1 MKKSLPGS
9 IYKPANC
16 NRLYINFKGRR
27 IATGLVADRQG
38 YAIANRML
46 EKIFIN
52 YHNLQDIQTTVTYRE
67 AWSEYKETLVHK
79 AMRTIESYESS
90 FKTIIKN
97 IDDYITLTNV
107 EAYILNYLRT
117 TKHSKVTININL
129 TQFQIFLNYCTERKW
144 LEKTKFKSKYSFKL
158 ERHNA
163 LSYTRNECYSILK
176 YFLLHNKEMAY
187 FIWLQLETGAR
198 VVDLL
203 TLEWK
208 QIDFLNERITWLN
221 KITKL
226 EEARPASKKAIK
238 ILLRLKKMNKAKVF
252 SWSYSSQSKLTKR
265 LSKAMIS
272 LGIERG
278 KRSLQE
284 FRVTF
289 RMRMAQRGMP
299 ENLIEYLL
307 RHSSSKLMDN
317 YYTDYVQLDKTI
329 RAYLNPVQSNT
340 PQKFW

>member
-1 MKKSLPGS
+1 MKKKSLPGS

-27 IATGLVADRQG
+27 IATGLVADKQG
-38 YAIANRML
+38 YILANRIL

-52 YHNLQDIQTTVTYRE
+52 YHNLQDIQTTITYRE
-67 AWSEYKETLVHK
+67 AWNEYKETLVHK
-79 AMRTIESYESS
+79 AMRTIESYEFS

-97 IDDYITLTNV
+97 TDDYLTLTNV

-117 TKHSKVTININL
+117 TKHSKVSININL

-158 ERHNA
+158 ERQNA
-163 LSYTRNECYSILK
+163 LSYTRNECYRILK

-203 TLEWK
+203 NLEWK

-226 EEARPASKKAIK
+226 DEQRPASKKAIK
-238 ILLRLKKMNKAKVF
+238 ILLRLKKMNKLKVF
-252 SWSYSSQSKLTKR
+252 SWSYSSKTMLAKKL
-265 LSKAMIS
+265 SNAMKV
-272 LGIERG
+272 LQIEKG

-289 RMRMAQRGMP
+289 RMQMKNIGMS
-299 ENLIEYLL
+299 EDLIEYML

-317 YYTDYVQLDKTI
+317 YYTDYLQLEKGI
-329 RAYLNPVQSNT
+329 RSFLNRI
-340 PQKFW
+340 